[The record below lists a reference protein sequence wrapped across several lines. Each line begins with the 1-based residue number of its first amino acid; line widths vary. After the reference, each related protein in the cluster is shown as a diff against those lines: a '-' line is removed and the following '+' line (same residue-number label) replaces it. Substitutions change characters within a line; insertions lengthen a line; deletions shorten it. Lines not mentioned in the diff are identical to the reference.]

1 MGANLRKLDWDQL
14 DPVTL
19 EGAGEVFK
27 TVCLWHRAW
36 FHGVAMAIL
45 ALCVLASATLAVWS
59 GSMAEAAQHLADFSK
74 DITTLESLDQASQL
88 DLILRERVGLQKH
101 ENQIR
106 SADRGIAFKSGSAW
120 TAVRREALA
129 SRVDQTLLRTAKSA
143 ADRGAAA
150 LKARSAQ
157 LSQTATGLAGLAILG
172 MLGMAFLIRSTL
184 RHGSTTLVVQSMM
197 GAANR
202 GFQSDI
208 SASTQRESD
217 AITSAV
223 NHLPAAI
230 FEFESDGRI
239 LRWNREMERLTRIP
253 AERAVSRNVID
264 CLGWTLTAEAAK
276 STIRKVFSGETIE
289 SLAWEFSPAP
299 GMSLWLEARI
309 MPVID
314 GGGAVRSCSATARDV
329 TSERLGRELL
339 NANDLARL
347 ALIKA
352 IPDTLL
358 KFDRAMGLVEV
369 YDNRGIFGPDEAI
382 RGSAW
387 QKVFPADLQS
397 MLAHGAK
404 QARLTGKPF
413 EFDYCGTVADRACNL
428 VFRMTVSGTTDILAV
443 VTDWSNRQKRPE
455 VERDGAMSFQAL
467 VDASVDTVLTV
478 SAEGIIVF
486 ASQSC
491 QDLLGASPDS
501 LVGRSWIELLHK
513 DSRENGER
521 LWADTLE
528 GTGNLQQAS
537 LQMVGTGTAF
547 TADVFAA
554 NHFGDLR
561 LGAVVLTIR
570 EKVGIEAE
578 PHRDAADAD
587 KMMELLDAICGYAE
601 HGAFGCVLVTI
612 HGSPDEVAMAAEEAG
627 RQIAM
632 SCREDDVYGMIST
645 AELLAIL
652 PEASEKDVSDTRA
665 DLEGRLEHLNTRT
678 TVTAVRNSH
687 CQCTPASVLGGLRSG
702 TAEAQPSAA

>member
-27 TVCLWHRAW
+27 TVRLWHRAW

-45 ALCVLASATLAVWS
+45 AVCVLASATLAIWS
-59 GSMAEAAQHLADFSK
+59 GSVSEAAQHLSDFSK
-74 DITTLESLDQASQL
+74 DIITLESLDQASQL

-101 ENQIR
+101 EDQIR
-106 SADRGIAFKSGSAW
+106 SVDREIAFKSGTAW

-129 SRVDQTLLRTAKSA
+129 SRVDQTLLRAAKSS

-157 LSQTATGLAGLAILG
+157 LRQTATGLAGLAILG
-172 MLGMAFLIRSTL
+172 MLGMALLIRSTL
-184 RHGSTTLVVQSMM
+184 RNGSTTLVVQSVV
-197 GAANR
+197 ASSSR

-208 SASTQRESD
+208 SASTQKESD
-217 AITSAV
+217 AITRAV
-223 NHLPAAI
+223 NNLPAAI

-239 LRWNREMERLTRIP
+239 LRWNREMEKLTRIP
-253 AERAVSRNVID
+253 AEKAISRNVID
-264 CLGWTLTAEAAK
+264 CLGWTPTAEAAK

-289 SLAWEFSPAP
+289 SLSWEFTPAP

-309 MPVID
+309 IPVID
-314 GGGAVRSCSATARDV
+314 AGGAVRSCAATARDV

-387 QKVFPADLQS
+387 QKLFPADLQAK
-397 MLAHGAK
+397 LAHGAK

-428 VFRMTVSGTTDILAV
+428 VFRMTVSGATDILAV
-443 VTDWSNRQKRPE
+443 VTDWSTRQKRPE
-455 VERDGAMSFQAL
+455 TEQDGGMSFQAL
-467 VDASVDTVLTV
+467 VDASVDAILTV

-486 ASQSC
+486 ASKPC

-501 LVGRSWIELLHK
+501 LIGRSWIELLHK
-513 DSRENGER
+513 DSRESGER

-528 GTGNLQQAS
+528 GSGSLQQAS
-537 LQMVGTGTAF
+537 VQLIGTEKAF
-547 TADVFAA
+547 AADVFAA
-554 NHFGDLR
+554 NHLRDPR
-561 LGAVVLTIR
+561 LGAVVLTVR
-570 EKVGIEAE
+570 NKVGIEVE
-578 PHRDAADAD
+578 PHRDAPDAD
-587 KMMELLDAICGYAE
+587 KMMELLQAICGYAE
-601 HGAFGCVLVTI
+601 HGAFGCLLVTI
-612 HGSPDEVAMAAEEAG
+612 HGRPEEVALAAKEAG
-627 RQIAM
+627 RQIAL
-632 SCREDDVYGMIST
+632 SCREDDVFGMIST
-645 AELLAIL
+645 AEFLMIL
-652 PEASEKDVSDTRA
+652 PEASEQEVCERRL
-665 DLEGRLEHLNTRT
+665 DLESRFEHLNTRT
-678 TVTAVRNSH
+678 TVTAMRKSH
-687 CQCTPASVLGGLRSG
+687 CQCTPASVLEGLRSG
-702 TAEAQPSAA
+702 ETAAQPSVA